1 MLSTP
6 YTLNDR
12 KMSISQKGV
21 VASAKLL
28 AGCTLGRHF
37 RALWRF
43 RPSRAICH
51 FSLVIGHLSFSRGWR
66 TAVERRKIAGAFQPQ
81 KERYARLAPKKHSH
95 CGSGAGPGGDGQG
108 TGKRARCGGV
118 GHPPGG
124 EHHA

>member
-28 AGCTLGRHF
+28 AGCTAHAF
-37 RALWRF
+37 RALGRF

-51 FSLVIGHLSFSRGWR
+51 FFIGHLSFSRGWR

-108 TGKRARCGGV
+108 TGKRAGCGGV
-118 GHPPGG
+118 GHPPWG